1 MLLNG
6 SLMKF
11 AVDSLGGV
19 FVKRGFTGELFI
31 KE

>member
-11 AVDSLGGV
+11 AVSSLEGV
-19 FVKRGFTGELFI
+19 FANYVLITSGFL
-31 KE
+31 